1 MSIFSRAFFDAD
13 PFGKLIFFSLFL
25 LSIWSWYVL
34 FYKGNYFR
42 TLEKNNT
49 LFCSLFSSQ
58 QGNILELELEPN
70 KKSSYSLLYFAL
82 KNRVIETLEKKRY
95 FALNPTPFL
104 TKEDLDFLEGEIQS
118 LIIKE
123 KKQSEKKLFLLAIF
137 VTLAPFLGILGTVW
151 GILQS
156 LFEMQKGVG
165 MLSQSALMAGLSTAL
180 ATTVLGLVIAI
191 PALISHG
198 FFKSRCR
205 TLSIDLHCFS
215 QQLISRI
222 ELSYRKVGE

>member
-70 KKSSYSLLYFAL
+70 KKSSYFEVS
-82 KNRVIETLEKKRY
+82 KD
-95 FALNPTPFL
+95 
-104 TKEDLDFLEGEIQS
+104 KEFRDPQFY
-118 LIIKE
+118 K
-123 KKQSEKKLFLLAIF
+123 
-137 VTLAPFLGILGTVW
+137 
-151 GILQS
+151 
-156 LFEMQKGVG
+156 
-165 MLSQSALMAGLSTAL
+165 
-180 ATTVLGLVIAI
+180 I
-191 PALISHG
+191 P
-198 FFKSRCR
+198 K
-205 TLSIDLHCFS
+205 DVD
-215 QQLISRI
+215 
-222 ELSYRKVGE
+222 YM